1 MLDNIIKFLKTLFG
15 YVGAFF
21 YGQARMENK
30 NLKKKVKRYEK
41 YLEIEK
47 EPDLSWDSL
56 VEWMR
61 GQS

>member
-1 MLDNIIKFLKTLFG
+1 MLKIIVNFFKSLLS
-15 YVGAFF
+15 VLAAFF

>member
-1 MLDNIIKFLKTLFG
+1 MLKIIVNFFKSLLS
-15 YVGAFF
+15 VLVAFF